1 MNKAHTTHA
10 DIVNRLKRAD
20 GHLRRIVAMIEEERP
35 CVEVAQQ
42 LHAVEKAISQ
52 AKKTFVHDHI
62 DYCLTGSV
70 ERRSDARELVK
81 EFKEISKYL

>member
-1 MNKAHTTHA
+1 MSKTHTTHA

-20 GHLRRIVAMIEEERP
+20 GHLRRIVAMIEEGRP

-62 DYCLTGSV
+62 DYCLSGSV
-70 ERRSDARELVK
+70 DHKRDARDLVR

>member
-1 MNKAHTTHA
+1 MNKAYTTHA

-20 GHLRRIVAMIEEERP
+20 GHLRRIVAMIEEGRP

-42 LHAVEKAISQ
+42 LHAVEKAVSQ

-62 DYCLTGSV
+62 DYCLSGLV
-70 ERRSDARELVK
+70 DHKRDARDLVR